1 MNVSKE
7 FLMEAVGLSLLV
19 ALLMFGVQMF
29 QNASGLMKYMEER
42 QEETLTRMQE
52 YEIVQYDGQILD
64 GITAISYIKTMVNQY
79 ALPVRIET
87 AETIYEVKT
96 GKEAAMLRDSTSE
109 YCMSAFQEYE
119 CHVVWGE
126 NKNVEY
132 IRMKEKE
139 N

>member
-19 ALLMFGVQMF
+19 ALLMLGVKMF
-29 QNASGLMKYMEER
+29 QSASGLMNYMAER

-52 YEIVQYDGQILD
+52 YEIVQYDGQTVD
-64 GITAISYIKTMVNQY
+64 GITAISYIKAMVDQY

-87 AETIYEVKT
+87 SGNTYEVKT
-96 GKEAAMLRDSTSE
+96 GKEAAMLREDTSE
-109 YCMSAFQEYE
+109 FGMSVFREYE
-119 CHVVWGE
+119 CHVVRGE